1 MKRNAH
7 LAEGA
12 FRLLLT
18 FVAAALLVPTF
29 ARAARLSRDE
39 PPAVVQNGAV
49 TAVTVEDFGAVGDG
63 VHDDAEAIENALNS
77 GAAKVEFGAGKTY
90 LYKKAIVMTASNVE
104 IAGNGATLAWDSETP
119 FEDWREL
126 RIVGWEPE
134 TPVTNIR
141 LHHLNF
147 LTPNMSD
154 ERRVSSVQ
162 LILFNCSDVLVEDC
176 GFLITEGRGNEV
188 NADGGRGATNIWIY
202 GDCHNVTV
210 RNCSLRNLSHASGSP
225 VDGGSYLGAGG
236 NIWVSGYAAADTPD
250 SSITDI
256 SILNNRIE
264 KSCHDESIAIWS
276 AEAERILIDGNEFD
290 IHEKEDGITEYSDM
304 IFTFG
309 NLEGCEEG
317 KKDTVK
323 DVHFTHNTVRAES
336 RNYLFLCGG
345 GEGSEPVDISD
356 NDITWTKV
364 GSMNS
369 TVGLAHTGANLCD
382 VVFQDNR
389 VLLENSGDSGGFYRL
404 FSSRRTTVVG
414 NTVTVNR
421 QLAHICDLDGDAAR
435 RNDTSTFENN
445 HFIINTANLG
455 NYMYQG
461 YDFHGNTVEFN
472 AVSPNSVFTFYET
485 AFSRKTANLS
495 GNRIVF
501 RGVCGNASYGR
512 TALTLGKCTLNGCEV
527 DISGNEFYTAVPQSG
542 DNDYALVSVNGLTD
556 GDAQIIRA
564 TGVRSN
570 LFDQLWI
577 GEDNAAAPVV
587 ITDAGEYSAWARL
600 PLAESVAAV
609 LSDGAL
615 SYAVT
620 APELS
625 GAALFAAC
633 YDDDGRMLSC
643 AAPELAAPGSGVSWA
658 KGEIALDLLFSP
670 KAVAGARTVRL
681 FLLKSDTLLP
691 MCKPWMG
698 NLSA

>member
-1 MKRNAH
+1 MKRKTH
-7 LAEGA
+7 SEGGA
-12 FRLLLT
+12 LRLLLT
-18 FVAAALLVPTF
+18 LVAAALILPTF
-29 ARAARLSRDE
+29 ARAARLSGDE
-39 PPAVVQNGAV
+39 LPAAVQGEAE
-49 TAVTVEDFGAVGDG
+49 TTVTVEDFGAVGDG

-104 IAGNGATLAWDSETP
+104 IAGNRATLEWDSETP

-126 RIVGWEPE
+126 MIASWEPE
-134 TPVTNIR
+134 SPVTNIY

-147 LTPNMSD
+147 LTPNMSV
-154 ERRVSSVQ
+154 ERVSSVQ
-162 LILFNCSDVLVEDC
+162 LLLFNCSGVRVEDC
-176 GFLITEGRGNEV
+176 GFLITEGGGNEA

-210 RNCSLRNLSHASGSP
+210 RDCALRNLSHASGSP
-225 VDGGSYLGAGG
+225 VAGDPYLGAGG
-236 NIWVSGYAAADTPD
+236 NVWVSGYTDANTPD
-250 SSITDI
+250 SSISDI

-264 KSCHDESIAIWS
+264 KSCHDESIAVWS

-290 IHEKEDGITEYSDM
+290 IHEKEDGVLDYSDM

-309 NLEGCEEG
+309 NLEGCAEG
-317 KKDTVK
+317 KTDTVK

-369 TVGLAHTGANLCD
+369 FVGLVHTGRNFCD
-382 VVFQDNR
+382 VVFKGNR
-389 VLLENSGDSGGFYRL
+389 VLLEDSGDSGEFYKL
-404 FSSRRTTVVG
+404 FSSRRTKVVG

-421 QLAHICDLDGDAAR
+421 QFAHICDLDDGAAAQ
-435 RNDTSTFENN
+435 NDTSSFENN
-445 HFIINTANLG
+445 HFIINAARAG
-455 NYMYQG
+455 NYLYQG
-461 YDFHGNTVEFN
+461 YEFHDNAVEFN
-472 AVSPNSVFTFYET
+472 SVSPNEVFNFYEIT
-485 AFSRKTANLS
+485 FSRNVAVANLS

-512 TALTLGKCTLNGCEV
+512 TALTLGKCTLNGCDV
-527 DISGNEFYTAVPQSG
+527 DISGNEFYTTVPQSG
-542 DNDYALVSVNGLTD
+542 DEAYALVSVSGLTD
-556 GDAQIIRA
+556 GNAQIIRA
-564 TGVRSN
+564 TDVRSN

-577 GEDNAAAPVV
+577 DEVSAVRVV
-587 ITDAGEYSAWARL
+587 TDAGEYSAWTRL
-600 PLAESVAAV
+600 PLTESVAAV

-625 GAALFAAC
+625 GVSLFAVS
-633 YDDDGRMLSC
+633 YDNDGRMLSC
-643 AAPELAAPGSGVSWA
+643 ASPELAAPDSGVPWA
-658 KGEIALDLLFSP
+658 RGEISFASLFPPES
-670 KAVAGARTVRL
+670 AADAQTVRL
-681 FLLKSDTLLP
+681 FLLKRDTP
-691 MCKPWMG
+691 SPVCKPWIG
-698 NLSA
+698 DLSA

>member
-1 MKRNAH
+1 MKRYTQSAVSA
-7 LAEGA
+7 L
-12 FRLLLT
+12 RLLLT
-18 FVAAALLVPTF
+18 LAAVTLFVPSF
-29 ARAARLSRDE
+29 ARAARFFQDE
-39 PPAVVQNGAV
+39 RFAAVQNEAV
-49 TAVTVEDFGAVGDG
+49 TTVTVEDFGAIGDG

-77 GAAKVEFGAGKTY
+77 GAAKVEFSAGKTY
-90 LYKKAIVMTASNVE
+90 LYKQAIVMTASDVE
-104 IAGNGATLAWDSETP
+104 IAGNGATLKWDSETP

-147 LTPNMSD
+147 LTPNVSD

-176 GFLITEGRGNEV
+176 AFLITEGKGNEV

-210 RNCSLRNLSHASGSP
+210 QNCSLRNLSHASGSP
-225 VDGGSYLGAGG
+225 ADGGGYFGAGG

-290 IHEKEDGITEYSDM
+290 IHEKEDGITDYSDM
-304 IFTFG
+304 VFTFG

-317 KKDTVK
+317 KTDTVK
-323 DVHFTHNTVRAES
+323 NLHFTHNTVKAES

-345 GEGSEPVDISD
+345 GEGSGPVDISD
-356 NDITWTKV
+356 NDLTWTKV

-404 FSSRRTTVVG
+404 FSSRRTKAVG

-421 QLAHICDLDGDAAR
+421 QFGHICDLDGDAAGKT
-435 RNDTSTFENN
+435 DTSSFENN

-461 YDFHGNTVEFN
+461 YDFHDNAVEFN

-527 DISGNEFYTAVPQSG
+527 NLSGNEFYTTVPQSG
-542 DNDYALVSVNGLTD
+542 DEAYALVSVNGLTD
-556 GDAQIIRA
+556 AETQVIRA
-564 TGVRSN
+564 TDVRSN
-570 LFDQLWI
+570 LFEQLWI
-577 GEDNAAAPVV
+577 GEDNAAAPLI
-587 ITDAGEYSAWARL
+587 ITDAGEYNAWARL

-625 GAALFAAC
+625 DVTLFAAC
-633 YDDDGRMLSC
+633 YDGVGRML
-643 AAPELAAPGSGVSWA
+643 AFDAPELPAPDSGIPWA
-658 KGEIALDLLFSP
+658 RGEISLASLFP
-670 KAVAGARTVRL
+670 PEAAAEARTVRL
-681 FLLKSDTLLP
+681 FLLKGDTLSP
-691 MCKPWMG
+691 VCKPWMD

>member
-1 MKRNAH
+1 MKRNTH
-7 LAEGA
+7 SAESA

-18 FVAAALLVPTF
+18 LVAAALILPTF
-29 ARAARLSRDE
+29 ARAARISRDE
-39 PPAVVQNGAV
+39 PPAAVQGEAE
-49 TAVTVEDFGAVGDG
+49 TTVTVEDFGAVGDG

-104 IAGNGATLAWDSETP
+104 IAGNRATLEWDSETP
-119 FEDWREL
+119 FEDWREMM
-126 RIVGWEPE
+126 IASWEPE
-134 TPVTNIR
+134 SPVTNIY

-147 LTPNMSD
+147 LTPNMSV
-154 ERRVSSVQ
+154 ERVSSVQ
-162 LILFNCSDVLVEDC
+162 LLLFNCSGVRVEDC
-176 GFLITEGRGNEV
+176 GFLITEGGGNEA

-210 RNCSLRNLSHASGSP
+210 RDCALRNLSHASGSP
-225 VDGGSYLGAGG
+225 VAGDPYLGAGG
-236 NIWVSGYAAADTPD
+236 NVWVSGYTDANTPD
-250 SSITDI
+250 SSISDI

-264 KSCHDESIAIWS
+264 KSCHDESIAVWS

-290 IHEKEDGITEYSDM
+290 IHEKEDGVLDYSDM

-309 NLEGCEEG
+309 NLEGCAEG
-317 KKDTVK
+317 KTDTVK

-369 TVGLAHTGANLCD
+369 FVGLVHTGRNFCD
-382 VVFQDNR
+382 VVFKGNR
-389 VLLENSGDSGGFYRL
+389 VLLEDSGDSGEFYKL
-404 FSSRRTTVVG
+404 FSSRRTKVVG

-421 QLAHICDLDGDAAR
+421 QFAHICDLDDGAAR
-435 RNDTSTFENN
+435 QNDTSTFENN

-495 GNRIVF
+495 GNQIVF

-587 ITDAGEYSAWARL
+587 ITDAGEYGAWARL

-620 APELS
+620 APDLS
-625 GAALFAAC
+625 GVTLFAAC
-633 YDDDGRMLSC
+633 YDGVGRML
-643 AAPELAAPGSGVSWA
+643 AFNAPELTAPDSGVQWSRE
-658 KGEIALDLLFSP
+658 EISLASLFSP
-670 KAVAGARTVRL
+670 EAAAESQTVRL
-681 FLLKSDTLLP
+681 FLLKNDTLSP
-691 MCKPWMG
+691 VCKPWIG